1 MTELAI
7 SHAEAV
13 EMAQQKA
20 TDSNLARRFIELHA
34 EHARLREAAEAAHEQ
49 MCRFVAPPRLYRCAR
64 RAPRSSLAVRF
75 LEQNVG
81 IATGHYWRIR
91 FRTAA
96 AAAKPLERGQCP
108 SSTGGGLRLRR
119 RP

>member
-20 TDSNLARRFIELHA
+20 TNSNLARRFIELHA

-49 MCRFVAPPRLYRCAR
+49 MCRFVAPHHA
-64 RAPRSSLAVRF
+64 F
-75 LEQNVG
+75 
-81 IATGHYWRIR
+81 
-91 FRTAA
+91 TAA
-96 AAAKPLERGQCP
+96 LDALHAALWP
-108 SSTGGGLRLRR
+108 SASLKKTSE
-119 RP
+119 